1 MKPFLKFSLVTFMIK
16 KILTFQGLKSIF
28 KFSLV
33 ILDMSWHPTLWFQD
47 DGICWNGRL
56 PSTSVF
62 LGVQCVS
69 SFIWRIPCNCMQF
82 CSRFSAGTD
91 SDLTFFSCKT
101 SSKQEITP
109 KLVLNVIFVQFQLK
123 TSSKKLKTPNK
134 TDIVL
139 VSDGFCR
146 FFLKRVLNLWV
157 PRFLVSNVHRSF
169 GLQRDTFLGLKVE
182 FSGDSGSYFFG
193 RS

>member
-1 MKPFLKFSLVTFMIK
+1 
-16 KILTFQGLKSIF
+16 
-28 KFSLV
+28 
-33 ILDMSWHPTLWFQD
+33 MSWHPTLWFQD
-47 DGICWNGRL
+47 DGICWNGCL

-62 LGVQCVS
+62 SWCSMCIQFYLKNS
-69 SFIWRIPCNCMQF
+69 MQLYAILLEV
-82 CSRFSAGTD
+82 FSWNWLWLD
-91 SDLTFFSCKT
+91 VFSCKT

-139 VSDGFCR
+139 VSDGFRR
-146 FFLKRVLNLWV
+146 FVFLKRVLNLWV

-169 GLQRDTFLGLKVE
+169 GLQLDIFLGLKVE
-182 FSGDSGSYFFG
+182 FSGDSGSYFLG